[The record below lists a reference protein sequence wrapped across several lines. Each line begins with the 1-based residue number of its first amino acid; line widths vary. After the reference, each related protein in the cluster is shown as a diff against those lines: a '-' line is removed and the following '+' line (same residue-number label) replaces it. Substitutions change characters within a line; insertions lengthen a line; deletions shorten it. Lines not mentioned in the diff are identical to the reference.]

1 MLISYIGSVW
11 PIDDDIRCGVLL
23 GSGDVVVH
31 HHDDVLVGNPV
42 RVDNLENSVW
52 KTGLQCCP
60 LYNLYICTSNA
71 AQIHVLLRLNHTHRH
86 PALKLPRGCAQ
97 LKYVTNL
104 IVKLFAQKPSET

>member
-60 LYNLYICTSNA
+60 LYNLYICTLNA
-71 AQIHVLLRLNHTHRH
+71 AQIYVLLRLYHTHRH

-97 LKYVTNL
+97 LEVCDKFNC
-104 IVKLFAQKPSET
+104 ETFCAKAF